1 MAYEFV
7 ADDAKLTDLKTQ
19 LSEASTSIT
28 GYTTQIYDL
37 VKDLNSVWEGEA
49 YNAFAAKC
57 ETYRGSL
64 TRLSEILTAF
74 STELGTL
81 SESTSTAVTKIKALL
96 SVAEVAVGSS
106 TLGVSTHSDS
116 GRRVGANGTL
126 LPDEPNYDVGIEI
139 PSDTTLDNG
148 EDCTAVGNAIYDS
161 TLETCEQ
168 VGDDLATFERYKEM
182 YGDKIMALPEPQ
194 RSVVENALNT
204 EIVVRQNVLTQVG
217 AANQNGWFV
226 ADGAI
231 FNATSYGHTGNVTI
245 GFQSD
250 QSAVN
255 ASVNAAQSVNTQLSG
270 LTTPES
276 FIAYLGDLGVL

>member
-1 MAYEFV
+1 MAYGFV

-19 LSEASTSIT
+19 LSDASTSIAD
-28 GYTTQIYDL
+28 YTTQIYDI
-37 VKDLNSVWEGEA
+37 VADLNTVWEGEA
-49 YNAFAAKC
+49 YSAFVAKC
-57 ETYRGSL
+57 ETYRSSL
-64 TRLSEILTAF
+64 TRLSEILAAF
-74 STELGTL
+74 SEEVSGLG
-81 SESTSTAVTKIKALL
+81 ENASTAVTKIKALL
-96 SVAEVAVGSS
+96 SVSGVAVGSS
-106 TLGVSTHSDS
+106 TQGVTSFTDS
-116 GRRVGANGTL
+116 GRRVDANGTL

-139 PSDTTLDNG
+139 PSDTTLDRG
-148 EDCTAVGNAIYDS
+148 EDCTAVGDAIYDS
-161 TLETCEQ
+161 TTETCAQ
-168 VGDDLATFERYKEM
+168 VGEDLATFERYKEM
-182 YGDKIMALPEPQ
+182 YGDQIMALPEPQ

-204 EIVVRQNVLTQVG
+204 EIVVRQNVLDQVG

-255 ASVNAAQSVNTQLSG
+255 ASVNVAQSVNTQLSG

-276 FIAYLGDLGVL
+276 FVAYLGDLGIL